1 MKRVICLLLIACFM
15 VVALASCGG
24 DGAGADGSGD
34 GSGGAGGSGE
44 GVITT
49 KPTDKW
55 GQEDID
61 KMDVTKLDFDGDTLT
76 ILLRNQASVM
86 REWYTESETP
96 DEVDAVV
103 EVRNSVVA
111 EALNIDVQY
120 SPVDFSG
127 FEDCRDKFIQ
137 AITDDVSQGTHAYD
151 VVANYAY
158 VGAMAEIRN
167 YIANLADTE
176 VFPYFNFNQPCW
188 NKAIVKST
196 MINDNLYYITGDLN
210 LSTFDKTMVVFLNKD
225 LYAEKGG
232 EGDLQ
237 DLALEGYD
245 AATGAGKAGGFTY
258 DDLFKWSTVADGATH
273 DDFHAIY
280 NPFESIPLDAL
291 PYAWDLEFI
300 KTNSDGSHKFNITG
314 NNKIEE
320 AVVKARDLFSANNAT
335 GVWNQDRTGGCELG
349 GYSEPI
355 SHFTNGKTLFAF
367 HVLFAST
374 TDNLA
379 LREMTQNFGLL
390 PIPKY
395 DEKQVNYGT
404 TAQDSYTLI
413 TVLNHDGDVPT
424 KGEMVSAYLQ
434 YSSEMSYT
442 DVRGYYIEAV
452 VKQKY
457 FGTSD
462 SVAKS
467 TAIFNCIASN
477 VEFDFL
483 SIYAPQLDGVLNS
496 CWRNVVRGSANA
508 PATSSEAYSNNQA
521 SFDEKMDEVDKWL
534 GLK

>member
-1 MKRVICLLLIACFM
+1 MKRVICLLLVACFM

-24 DGAGADGSGD
+24 DGAGADGSGAD
-34 GSGGAGGSGE
+34 GSGGAGGSGQ
-44 GVITT
+44 GVVTV

-61 KMDVTKLDFDGDTLT
+61 KMDVTKLDFNGDTLT
-76 ILLRNQASVM
+76 ILLRNQESVM
-86 REWYTESETP
+86 REWYTESEEP

-111 EALNIDVQY
+111 DALNIDVQY
-120 SPVDFSG
+120 SPIDFSG

-137 AITDDVSQGTHAYD
+137 AIGDDVSQGTHAYD

-158 VGAMAEIRN
+158 VGAMAEVRD
-167 YIANLADTE
+167 YIENLADTE
-176 VFPYFNFNQPCW
+176 LFPHFNFNQPCW
-188 NKAIVKST
+188 NKAIVKNT
-196 MINDNLYYITGDLN
+196 KVNGNLYYITGDLN
-210 LSTFDKTMVVFLNKD
+210 LSTFDKTMVVFFNKD
-225 LYAEKGG
+225 LYEEKGG
-232 EGDLQ
+232 QGDLQ
-237 DLALEGYD
+237 DLALEGYN
-245 AATGAGKAGGFTY
+245 AETGAGKAGGFTY
-258 DDLFKWSTVADGATH
+258 ADLYEWSTKADGTTH

-291 PYAWDLEFI
+291 PYAWDLEYI
-300 KTNSDGSHKFNITG
+300 KTSGSTHKFNVIG

-320 AVVKARDLFSANNAT
+320 AVTKARDLFSAENAT
-335 GVWNQDRTGGCELG
+335 GVWNQDRTGGCEFG

-367 HVLFAST
+367 HVLYASKI
-374 TDNLA
+374 DNLA

-395 DEKQVNYGT
+395 DDKQVNYGT
-404 TAQDSYTLI
+404 TAQDSYTLL
-413 TVLNHDGDVPT
+413 TVLKHEGDVPT
-424 KGEMVSAYLQ
+424 KGDMVSAYLQ

-442 DVRGYYIEAV
+442 DVRGFYIEAV

-467 TAIFNCIASN
+467 TAIFNAIASN

-483 SIYAPQLDGVLNS
+483 SIYAPQLDGVLNT
-496 CWRNVVRGSANA
+496 CWRNVVRGRDGFTTASSAFEANQ
-508 PATSSEAYSNNQA
+508 TSYE
-521 SFDEKMDEVDKWL
+521 EKLAAVDQWL
-534 GLK
+534 K